1 MMYEKL
7 TDACHAWVE
16 GFNAIPGSAVEKI
29 WNFDESIHEIT
40 PVCMSDRV
48 RVIFNEYAGERGEV
62 IGTNVDNT
70 EGLCEIKLDNGEV
83 IKKYSDDIEVIEQEG
98 WLPIWGYLW
107 SFGDQIDEDWLT
119 GQYCESHLQ
128 EVADLGFRIYESED
142 FGILIG
148 IDCAG
153 VDFYE
158 YYWCP
163 LYKLR
168 GLHWHKIDD
177 TVKENAG

>member
-7 TDACHAWVE
+7 TDACRAWVE
-16 GFNAIPGSAVEKI
+16 GFNAIPGSVLERI
-29 WNFDESIHEIT
+29 MEYDNSVQEIT

-48 RVIFNEYAGERGEV
+48 RVFFNEYAGECGEV

-70 EGLCEIKLDNGEV
+70 EGLCEIKLDNGE
-83 IKKYSDDIEVIEQEG
+83 IITMHSDDIEVIEQEG
-98 WLPIWGYLW
+98 WLPIWGTLW
-107 SFGDQIDEDWLT
+107 TMGEQIDEDWLT
-119 GQYCESHLQ
+119 GRYCESHLQ
-128 EVADLGFRIYESED
+128 EVADLGFRIYESDD

-148 IDCAG
+148 IDGAG
-153 VDFYE
+153 FDFFE
-158 YYWCP
+158 AYWYP

>member
-1 MMYEKL
+1 MTYEKL
-7 TDACHAWVE
+7 TDACHVWVE

-29 WNFDESIHEIT
+29 WEYDESVQEIT

-48 RVIFNEYAGERGEV
+48 SVIFNEYAGERGEV
-62 IGTNVDNT
+62 IGTNVDDT

-98 WLPIWGYLW
+98 RLPIWGYLW
-107 SFGDQIDEDWLT
+107 TMGDKIDEEWI
-119 GQYCESHLQ
+119 EKNLQ
-128 EVADLGFRIYESED
+128 TVADLGFRIYESED

-148 IDCAG
+148 IDGAG
-153 VDFYE
+153 FDFYTAF
-158 YYWCP
+158 WQP
-163 LYKLR
+163 LYKAR

-177 TVKENAG
+177 TVKENEG